1 MRLGGVTGCVFNR
14 LNGYESPMLSA
25 PRTAPNPRIG
35 LVLGAGGTVGQAY
48 QAGVLAAIEQDLG
61 WDPRE
66 ADVIVGTSA
75 GSITGALLRLGV
87 PAADL
92 AAWAV
97 EAPLSADGRPLEDL
111 LGGERPHFP
120 PMTLRTF
127 LRPPRLPSPALM
139 RSIVRR
145 PWRFRPSVALMTLLH
160 PGSVDLTRYG
170 DQLDRMCAK
179 GWLDRLYVCA
189 ARRDDGR
196 RVVFGRPGAP
206 TAPPSLA
213 VAASCAIPGYF
224 RPVEIDGVEYFDG
237 GVHSATNATVLRHD
251 DLDLVI
257 VVSPMSAAS
266 GTRPHL
272 DTPLRRAMSRQLQ
285 REARQLRKAGMAV
298 VMFEPGDHSLRV
310 MGVNMMAPDRGER
323 TVQQA
328 FIEAGSQPAMR
339 ELRALMPRQ
348 IADVG

>member
-1 MRLGGVTGCVFNR
+1 MT
-14 LNGYESPMLSA
+14 A
-25 PRTAPNPRIG
+25 TPRSIASPRIG

-97 EAPLSADGRPLEDL
+97 EAPLSADGSALEEL
-111 LGGERPHFP
+111 LGGERPQFP

-127 LRPPRLPSPALM
+127 LRPPRLPSPALVA
-139 RSIVRR
+139 SIARR
-145 PWRFRPSVALMTLLH
+145 PWRFRPSVALMTLLR
-160 PGSVDLTRYG
+160 PGKVDLARYST
-170 DQLDRMCAK
+170 QLDRLCET

-189 ARRDDGR
+189 ARRDNGR

-206 TAPPSLA
+206 QAPPSKA
-213 VAASCAIPGYF
+213 IAASCAIPGYF

-251 DLDLVI
+251 ELDVVI
-257 VVSPMSAAS
+257 VVSPMSAVP

-272 DTPLRRAMSRQLQ
+272 DTPLRRSMSRQLQ
-285 REARQLRKAGMAV
+285 REARQLRKAGIAV
-298 VMFEPGDHSLRV
+298 VVFEPGNHSLRV
-310 MGVNMMAPDRGER
+310 MGINMMAPARGEQ

-328 FIEAGSQPAMR
+328 FIEAGSQSAMR
-339 ELRALMPRQ
+339 ELHALMPRQ
-348 IADVG
+348 VAAVS

>member
-1 MRLGGVTGCVFNR
+1 MSSKTDPAGQEGAGR
-14 LNGYESPMLSA
+14 
-25 PRTAPNPRIG
+25 PRIG

-61 WDPRE
+61 WDPRDAE
-66 ADVIVGTSA
+66 IIVGTSA

-97 EAPLSADGRPLEDL
+97 EAPLSADGRPLQQL
-111 LGGERPHFP
+111 LGGERPEFP

-127 LRPPRLPSPALM
+127 LRPPRLPSPALVK
-139 RSIVRR
+139 SVLRR
-145 PWRFRPSVALMTLLH
+145 PWRFRPSVALMTLLQ
-160 PGSVDLTRYG
+160 PGSVDLSRYG
-170 DQLDRMCAK
+170 TQLDRLCEA

-206 TAPPSLA
+206 EAPPSKA

-224 RPVEIDGVEYFDG
+224 QPVEIDGVEYFDG
-237 GVHSATNATVLRHD
+237 GVHSATNATVLRREQ
-251 DLDLVI
+251 LDLVI
-257 VVSPMSAAS
+257 VVSPMSAAP

-272 DTPLRRAMSRQLQ
+272 DAPFRRAMSRQLQ
-285 REARQLRKAGMAV
+285 RELRVLQKAGMRV
-298 VMFEPGDHSLRV
+298 VAFEPGDHALRV
-310 MGVNMMAPDRGER
+310 MGVNMMAPDRSER
-323 TVQQA
+323 TVQQS
-328 FIEAGSQPAMR
+328 FIETGSQPAMA
-339 ELRALMPRQ
+339 ELRAMLPRAG
-348 IADVG
+348 ADVEPDPAPAAVSAGRR